1 MRIVFSQFASK
12 MPPESDHRSADA
24 GASSAAEASSAKVST
39 QMPQLDLLALASDPP
54 APPPKDAESPL
65 SDCFLCCEGPKPG
78 EPLITGVCSC
88 RRTAMHLNCQRRML
102 EAARSWDDDE
112 QPSRMIMRCGVCHS
126 TFVNAD
132 MSPYWRLSWLG
143 ALWLTCCAG
152 VGVML
157 WSGYTVLEKGSS
169 RDPRVSFWS
178 REWWSF
184 ELTNL
189 TWWRIVGL
197 LYMTISIMMAG
208 AALTWLAY
216 DLFYSTGDHLDH
228 LFVKHYAVRVW
239 YPDCERA
246 RTRAARESAAR
257 TLL

>member
-1 MRIVFSQFASK
+1 MSLVCACWCVVNECDGRIQIN
-12 MPPESDHRSADA
+12 MLPERSADA
-24 GASSAAEASSAKVST
+24 VASSAAEASPAHSST
-39 QMPQLDLLALASDPP
+39 QMPQLDLLALVSNPP

-143 ALWLTCCAG
+143 ALWLIL
-152 VGVML
+152 V
-157 WSGYTVLEKGSS
+157 
-169 RDPRVSFWS
+169 
-178 REWWSF
+178 
-184 ELTNL
+184 
-189 TWWRIVGL
+189 
-197 LYMTISIMMAG
+197 
-208 AALTWLAY
+208 
-216 DLFYSTGDHLDH
+216 
-228 LFVKHYAVRVW
+228 
-239 YPDCERA
+239 
-246 RTRAARESAAR
+246 
-257 TLL
+257 